1 MARTEVLPGELRF
14 DCAGPVFYAIRD
26 VVGLA
31 EWMTTIAI
39 IIIINNIIINNNNN
53 NCWSHSILSI
63 LLQGA

>member
-53 NCWSHSILSI
+53 NNC
-63 LLQGA
+63 

>member
-39 IIIINNIIINNNNN
+39 IIIIIINNIIINNNNN
-53 NCWSHSILSI
+53 NC
-63 LLQGA
+63 